1 MRLENYLGGRWVAGS
16 EAGAP
21 LLDPVNGRELARA
34 GSAGIDLTGALQYAR
49 QQAAGL
55 HALGYRQRAALLKA
69 VAELLATQR
78 DKYYQLALEN
88 SGNTRTDA
96 ALDIDGGIGTLR
108 YYAAIGE
115 GLGDGSWLVEPGSE
129 RLARDAA
136 FRAVHLLTPLNGVA
150 LHINAFNFPSWGLWE
165 KAAVALLSGVPVMA
179 KPATVT
185 ALLANVMVRDVIE
198 AGILPPGV
206 LSLLCGGGHTLP
218 DLLGPYDALAFTG
231 SVETAQLLRR
241 NHHLLTINPRIN
253 VEADS
258 LNVALLGPD
267 ATPGSAEFGLFV
279 AEVVREMTQKAGQK
293 CTAMRR
299 LLVPAAQLDAVTEAL
314 RGSPTTTAVQMGP
327 LVSKEQQR
335 QAWHGIARLEGEA
348 DLVCGGRGDFPL
360 VDADPARGCFVPPTL
375 LRCAHPEGG
384 MVVHQVEVFG
394 PVATLMPYRSP
405 SEAYALAAR
414 GGGSLVA
421 SVFSGDDAFATAA
434 AVALAPVHGRVLLV
448 DAAIGGSHTGH
459 GVVMPQCVHGG
470 PGRAGGGEELGG
482 LRGLRFYHQRSALQG
497 RAERLEALRGEGSAL
512 PG

>member
-88 SGNTRTDA
+88 SGNTRADA

-206 LSLLCGGGHTLP
+206 LSQIH
-218 DLLGPYDALAFTG
+218 
-231 SVETAQLLRR
+231 
-241 NHHLLTINPRIN
+241 
-253 VEADS
+253 
-258 LNVALLGPD
+258 
-267 ATPGSAEFGLFV
+267 
-279 AEVVREMTQKAGQK
+279 
-293 CTAMRR
+293 
-299 LLVPAAQLDAVTEAL
+299 
-314 RGSPTTTAVQMGP
+314 
-327 LVSKEQQR
+327 
-335 QAWHGIARLEGEA
+335 
-348 DLVCGGRGDFPL
+348 
-360 VDADPARGCFVPPTL
+360 
-375 LRCAHPEGG
+375 
-384 MVVHQVEVFG
+384 
-394 PVATLMPYRSP
+394 
-405 SEAYALAAR
+405 
-414 GGGSLVA
+414 
-421 SVFSGDDAFATAA
+421 
-434 AVALAPVHGRVLLV
+434 
-448 DAAIGGSHTGH
+448 
-459 GVVMPQCVHGG
+459 
-470 PGRAGGGEELGG
+470 
-482 LRGLRFYHQRSALQG
+482 
-497 RAERLEALRGEGSAL
+497 
-512 PG
+512 